1 MLRVIYNPVAGPKA
15 VRKIDSI
22 RVVLTR
28 RGVPHEI
35 VKTVKPGHAMRLA
48 REAALEGH
56 TAVVAVGGDGTVN
69 EVANGLA
76 GSATRLC
83 VVPHGT
89 GNVFAA
95 EAGLPA
101 TAEGCVDLL
110 FNGKTVDI
118 PLARAGD
125 RYFVLLASAGFDAE
139 VVERMSQRGKNFL
152 GIGAYFLAGMR
163 HLMRYQPTLWMEFP
177 GKERIE
183 AQAVLVCRGKRY
195 GGKVTLV
202 PDGNLAGHSLRVVAL
217 LSKGRMAIVRFALS
231 ALLGKAA
238 SSPGVLVRETPSVLV
253 RCGIPSAAQV
263 DGDYLG
269 PLPVRF
275 EMTQTVLHVVVPRD
289 FLVRQAI

>member
-15 VRKIDSI
+15 VRKIDRI

-28 RGVPHEI
+28 RGLPHEI
-35 VKTVKPGHAMRLA
+35 VKTGGPGHATRLA

-56 TAVVAVGGDGTVN
+56 TAVIAVGGDGTIN

-76 GSATRLC
+76 GSETRLC

-95 EAGLPA
+95 EAGLPPSVEA
-101 TAEGCVDLL
+101 CVDLL
-110 FNGKTVDI
+110 FSGKTADI
-118 PLARAGD
+118 PLARAGN

-139 VVERMSQRGKNFL
+139 VVERMTPRGKNVL
-152 GIGAYFLAGMR
+152 GIAAYGLAGLR
-163 HLMRYQPTLWMEFP
+163 HLLRYQPTLWMEFP

-195 GGKVTLV
+195 GGNVTMV
-202 PDGNLAGHSLRVVAL
+202 PDGNLTGSSFRVVAL
-217 LSKGRMAIVRFALS
+217 LSRGRWAIVRFVLDALR
-231 ALLGKAA
+231 GKIAA
-238 SSPGVLVRETPSVLV
+238 SSAVLVRETPSVLV
-253 RCGIPSAAQV
+253 RCSIPSAAQV

-275 EMTQTVLHVVVPRD
+275 EMTQTLLRVVVPRD
-289 FLVRQAI
+289 FAVRQTI